1 MNMSTRRGLGI
12 ALLGLVLYLIF
23 LIVTVPAYWLGEG
36 LLRLTAGRLQLQHAT
51 GSLWHG
57 TGVLQAGAHGVT
69 IEWNVQPAM
78 LLMGKLRIRL
88 HSRNDSSIQSTLTIG
103 YRLLGLHDTEAELP
117 AAVVATLYPPA
128 AFIAPTGKLR
138 FSSAETEIGSQGMT
152 GEARLSWVGA
162 GGKLGGV
169 GEVGDYQLTATGE
182 NGVARLRLETL
193 RGDINITGS
202 GQWQAAGDGSIQL
215 DGTLVPG
222 PREAM
227 MAPLLPLLNA
237 QRNGDQYTFSYTG
250 RLLFG
255 LKR

>member
-1 MNMSTRRGLGI
+1 MNMPTRRGLGI

-36 LLRLTAGRLQLQHAT
+36 LLRLTAGRILLQHAT

-78 LLMGKLRIRL
+78 LLMGKIRIGLR
-88 HSRNDSSIQSTLTIG
+88 SRSDSSVRSTLTVG
-103 YRLLGLHDTEAELP
+103 YRQIGLHDTEAELP
-117 AAVVATLYPPA
+117 AAIVAAFYPPA

-138 FSSAETEIGSQGMT
+138 FSTSETEIGSQGMT

-193 RGDINITGS
+193 RGDIKITGN
-202 GQWQAAGDGSIQL
+202 GQWQAAGDGSVKL

-222 PREAM
+222 SRDAM

-237 QRNGDQYTFSYTG
+237 RRNGDQYTFSYTG
-250 RLLFG
+250 RLVLG